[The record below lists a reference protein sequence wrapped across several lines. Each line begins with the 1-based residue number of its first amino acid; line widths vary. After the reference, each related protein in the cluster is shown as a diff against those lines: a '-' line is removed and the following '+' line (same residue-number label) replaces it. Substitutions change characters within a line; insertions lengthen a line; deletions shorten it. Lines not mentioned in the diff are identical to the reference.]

1 MIRCMGCMEEFES
14 GDVCPYCGYQ
24 IGTPVKEAYY
34 LTPGTILHGQYQVGR
49 VLGYG
54 GFGITYLGWDLQLGR
69 KIAVKEYLPSD
80 CATRVMGATKVE
92 VYQGELAD
100 QYQEGLKRFIEEAKK
115 LAKFSEVSEIVDI
128 YDCFM
133 ENKTGYIVMEF
144 LDGTTVKD
152 MLKRGKGFA
161 YTTAVDIIKVILRGL
176 IPVHKV
182 GIIHRDIAPDNIF
195 ILKDNTIKLTDFG
208 AARYATTHSRSLS
221 VVLKPGY
228 APEEQYRSRGE
239 QGPWT
244 DVYAAGATL
253 YRMLTGRRPQD
264 SIERLR
270 QDLVKS
276 PRELGIDIPESLD
289 HAVMNAINV
298 RKEDRFQSAEE
309 FLHALESD
317 SVKRIKATPVKKKN
331 NRPKWLIPSVAAIL
345 AVGLGIGIVSW
356 YRLDRTQAW
365 LTGTQTKL
373 ASDES
378 YMADMTGMSYEEAE
392 AAMQEYGYQLVIA
405 GKNYS
410 TTVAYNRILSQTP
423 KAGAVVKKGT
433 QVQLVMSGGKQEV
446 TMPEVESLEEQ
457 QAIELLEG
465 QGLIVADNIT
475 YDYNDYMQK
484 GRVYAQSVPSGEKLT
499 PGEKIEISVSLG
511 KLEEETA
518 ILTVPDLVG
527 KTKEEA
533 DQLLIALKEEQG
545 YTYAYGEISRENST
559 TVPKD
564 EIISQSL
571 TAGTEVR
578 TSEAISLVIS
588 DGPKQVEVPDLI
600 YLTQEDAVNR
610 LEALGLKAE
619 IGTAYSSSVQ
629 KGNVISQKTSQGT
642 VVEEGTKI
650 QIVISKGVEPKTE
663 TVQQQTQP
671 PVQQP
676 QQPAP
681 AQNNPAPS
689 DDDYDYVE
697 EKDDSGSSDQD
708 YDYVEE

>member
-54 GFGITYLGWDLQLGR
+54 GFGITYLGWDLQLDR

-100 QYQEGLKRFIEEAKK
+100 QYQDGLKRFIEEAKK

-144 LDGTTVKD
+144 LNGTTVKD
-152 MLKRGKGFA
+152 MLKRGKGFT

-331 NRPKWLIPSVAAIL
+331 SRPKWLIPVAAVIL
-345 AVGLGIGIVSW
+345 VAGLGIGAMCW
-356 YRLDRTQAW
+356 YRMGISQAW

-373 ASDES
+373 AEDES

-423 KAGAVVKKGT
+423 KAGAVVKKGA

-533 DQLLIALKEEQG
+533 DQMLVALKNEQG
-545 YTYAYGEISRENST
+545 YTYAYGAISRENST

-571 TAGTEVR
+571 AAGTEVR

-588 DGPKQVEVPDLI
+588 DGPKKVEVPDLI
-600 YLTQEDAVNR
+600 YLTQAEAVSR
-610 LEALGLKAE
+610 LEELGLKAE
-619 IGTAYSSSVQ
+619 IRTAYSSSVQ
-629 KGNVISQKTSQGT
+629 KGNVISQKTPQGT
-642 VVEEGTKI
+642 VVDEGTEI
-650 QIVISKGVEPKTE
+650 QIVISQGTEPEKEAVT
-663 TVQQQTQP
+663 QQPQQ

-676 QQPAP
+676 QQPAAAP
-681 AQNNPAPS
+681 NNPAPS
-689 DDDYDYVE
+689 NDDYDYVE
-697 EKDDSGSSDQD
+697 EDEDSGSDD
-708 YDYVEE
+708 NYDYVEE

>member
-331 NRPKWLIPSVAAIL
+331 SRPKWLIPVAAVIL
-345 AVGLGIGIVSW
+345 AAGLGIGAMCW
-356 YRLDRTQAW
+356 YRMGISQAW

-373 ASDES
+373 AEDES

-423 KAGAVVKKGT
+423 KAGAVVKKGA

-533 DQLLIALKEEQG
+533 DQMLVALKNEQG
-545 YTYAYGEISRENST
+545 YTYAYGAISRENST

-571 TAGTEVR
+571 AAGTEVR

-588 DGPKQVEVPDLI
+588 DGPKKVEVPDLI
-600 YLTQEDAVNR
+600 YLTQAEAVSR
-610 LEALGLKAE
+610 LEEIGLKAE
-619 IGTAYSSSVQ
+619 IRTAYSSSVQ
-629 KGNVISQKTSQGT
+629 KGNVISQKTPQGT
-642 VVEEGTKI
+642 VVDEGTEI
-650 QIVISKGVEPKTE
+650 QIVISQGTEPEKEAVT
-663 TVQQQTQP
+663 
-671 PVQQP
+671 QQP
-676 QQPAP
+676 QQPVQQPAAAP
-681 AQNNPAPS
+681 NNPAPS
-689 DDDYDYVE
+689 NDDYDYVE
-697 EKDDSGSSDQD
+697 EDEDSGSDD
-708 YDYVEE
+708 NYDYVEE

>member
-100 QYQEGLKRFIEEAKK
+100 QYQDGLKRFIEEAKK

-144 LDGTTVKD
+144 LNGTTVKD
-152 MLKRGKGFA
+152 MLKRGKGFT

-309 FLHALESD
+309 FLQALESD

-331 NRPKWLIPSVAAIL
+331 SRPKWLIPVAAVIL
-345 AVGLGIGIVSW
+345 VAGLGIGAMCW
-356 YRLDRTQAW
+356 YRMGISQAW

-373 ASDES
+373 AEDES

-423 KAGAVVKKGT
+423 KAGAVVKKGA

-533 DQLLIALKEEQG
+533 DQMLVALKNEQG
-545 YTYAYGEISRENST
+545 YTYAYGAISRENST

-571 TAGTEVR
+571 AAGTEVR

-588 DGPKQVEVPDLI
+588 DGPKKVEVPDLI
-600 YLTQEDAVNR
+600 YLTQAEAVSR
-610 LEALGLKAE
+610 LEELGLKAE
-619 IGTAYSSSVQ
+619 IRTAYSSSVQ
-629 KGNVISQKTSQGT
+629 KGNVISQKTPQGT
-642 VVEEGTKI
+642 VVDEGTEI
-650 QIVISKGVEPKTE
+650 QIVISQGTEPEKEAVT
-663 TVQQQTQP
+663 QQPQQ

-676 QQPAP
+676 QQPAAAP
-681 AQNNPAPS
+681 NNPAPS
-689 DDDYDYVE
+689 NDDYDYVE
-697 EKDDSGSSDQD
+697 EDEDSGSDD
-708 YDYVEE
+708 NYDYVEE